1 MRDPDGT
8 TLLHKAILEGGRPEL
23 VRVLLGGG
31 ADPNLQ
37 TSNGWTALH
46 LAVGCNAPQSTL
58 RLLIAHGA
66 DIEAKDAEGK
76 RPYTSPVNSPPHTR
90 SLTF

>member
-1 MRDPDGT
+1 MALKMIHRLVRIPFVLRLLLRAGADANMRDPDGT

-37 TSNGWTALH
+37 TSNGWTAFILP
-46 LAVGCNAPQSTL
+46 LDVMRPKARSGC
-58 RLLIAHGA
+58 
-66 DIEAKDAEGK
+66 
-76 RPYTSPVNSPPHTR
+76 
-90 SLTF
+90 